1 MNYAKIKHWD
11 VANGEGIRISLF
23 VSGCKFHCKGCFN
36 EETWDYSYGNKF
48 TIETFNELKRL
59 ISNDNIS
66 GLSLLGGD
74 PMWQDDDG
82 LIWLRSLC
90 DYVHSI
96 NKNVWL
102 WTGFTFEQIMNKGSI
117 CQIDLL
123 KSCDVIVDGQF
134 DYTKRNLNLQWCGSE
149 NQRVIDVKKSL
160 KENKV
165 ILYRTA

>member
-23 VSGCKFHCKGCFN
+23 VSGCRFHCKECFN

-117 CQIDLL
+117 CQMDLL

-165 ILYRTA
+165 VLYRAT